1 VKTMAV
7 RASGRRALLPAPLN
21 AVPDLTGVGSEEF
34 IAKTRAKLGI
44 RAKGRRVR
52 GHEEAY
58 ELREPS
64 ALYGGH
70 FGAKNDDIGP
80 ENTYYWNN
88 YD

>member
-1 VKTMAV
+1 MAV

-64 ALYGGH
+64 ALYRSY
-70 FGAKNDDIGP
+70 FGVKNADIGP
-80 ENTYYWNN
+80 KNTYYWKV
-88 YD
+88 YGK